1 MRDSF
6 RKTGDRRAGMADP
19 AARLGLRRTP
29 GHPIACGGRLRIG
42 SIINFVQFLS
52 IINRGITGV
61 LQGVN
66 RGLAGVQPLLTP
78 C

>member
-1 MRDSF
+1 VRDSF
-6 RKTGDRRAGMADP
+6 CKTGDRKAEMADP

-29 GHPIACGGRLRIG
+29 GHHIAYGGRLRNG
-42 SIINFVQFLS
+42 SITNFVQLLL

-66 RGLAGVQPLLTP
+66 RGLAGV
-78 C
+78 

>member
-6 RKTGDRRAGMADP
+6 RKTGDRKAGMADP

-52 IINRGITGV
+52 IINRGITG
-61 LQGVN
+61 G
-66 RGLAGVQPLLTP
+66 
-78 C
+78 